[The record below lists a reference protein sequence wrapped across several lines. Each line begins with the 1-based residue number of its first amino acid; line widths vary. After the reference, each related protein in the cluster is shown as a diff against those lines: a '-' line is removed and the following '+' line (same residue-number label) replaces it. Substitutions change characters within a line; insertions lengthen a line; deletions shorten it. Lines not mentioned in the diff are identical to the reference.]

1 MKKGLFSR
9 LLFIGVLVFGF
20 LGNDVTPAFA
30 NSLAKNPLRIH
41 TFIILNELR
50 DVNLGETIL
59 ISGTVKDAYDRPV
72 AEKSILFTIEGKY
85 LGQARSDENG
95 NFERTI
101 KNRMDAGMYE
111 ITATSNATRYLAS
124 TSSSTTLK
132 VQPATL
138 QVQTVPAIE
147 GVHFEL
153 NGRRFISGA
162 DGSASIKV
170 EKIGQYQLH
179 VLAEEYKNPT
189 QRIEFGRW
197 LQESFEPYLMIE
209 VPNDDIIQV
218 GLNVFHLVGQS
229 FLDLDGNLV
238 DSERISTFT
247 IRSIQGDVFEFTDGQ
262 PRWIPASRTAR
273 RITGLEETQLLYS
286 VIEVMVDGSNVVN
299 RSQQRF
305 YAEPGFQNWEIS
317 LLFYSMR
324 VNAQDGLFGFPVGS
338 SVNLE
343 FPDGSLKNYPLDEN
357 GVAEISSL
365 SRGNYSI
372 EFVGTNGLSNRT
384 PVALSRNQDVHTKV
398 ITYLDIAT
406 VGLLGIIF
414 ALGILFYGRPW
425 FLSALT
431 RKKRPFPQEPAHAPD
446 VAMLK
451 TNPINGIIRHET
463 AMLLSDEQFKQLTGI
478 SHESF
483 NNILTTLQDRW
494 GDRGKNAKLTRGDQ
508 LLITLIE
515 SKGEKTK
522 AQIGLDF
529 GISETTVYRTVKKV
543 KATLVRLKE
552 LELLNNEMFQNKE
565 ITIDNFSL
573 ETLVAP
579 MYHLEEAIHDN

>member
-1 MKKGLFSR
+1 MKKGLFSS
-9 LLFIGVLVFGF
+9 LLFFGVLVFGF

-30 NSLAKNPLRIH
+30 SSLAKNPFRIH
-41 TFIILNELR
+41 TFIILNEIH
-50 DVNLGETIL
+50 DVSLGESIL

-95 NFERTI
+95 NFERTV
-101 KNRMDAGMYE
+101 KNRMDAGTYE

-124 TSSSTTLK
+124 TSSSATLK
-132 VQPATL
+132 VQPAIVR
-138 QVQTVPAIE
+138 VQTVPAIE
-147 GVHFEL
+147 GVNFEL
-153 NGRRFISGA
+153 DGRRFVSGT
-162 DGSASIKV
+162 DGSASIKM
-170 EKIGQYQLH
+170 EKIGQYQLQ
-179 VLAEEYKNPT
+179 VLAEEYQDPS

-197 LQESFEPYLMIE
+197 LQESFEPYLNIE

-218 GLNVFHLVGQS
+218 GLNVFHLVSQS
-229 FLDLDGNLV
+229 FLDLDGTSV

-305 YAEPGFQNWEIS
+305 YAEPGFQKWEIS
-317 LLFYSMR
+317 LLFYSLR

-357 GVAEISSL
+357 GVAEIHSL
-365 SRGNYSI
+365 SRGTYFI
-372 EFVGTNGLSNRT
+372 EFLGTNGLSNRT
-384 PVALSRNQDVHTKV
+384 PVALSRDQDVHTKV
-398 ITYLDIAT
+398 ITYLDIAM
-406 VGLLGIIF
+406 VGLLGIVF

-425 FLSALT
+425 FLNALIK
-431 RKKRPFPQEPAHAPD
+431 KKRPIVQEPTGTPD
-446 VAMLK
+446 VVMLK
-451 TNPINGIIRHET
+451 KNPINEIICYET
-463 AMLLSDEQFKQLTGI
+463 AMRLADEQFKQLTGV
-478 SHESF
+478 SQESF
-483 NNILTTLQDRW
+483 NHILTTLQERW
-494 GDRGKNAKLTRGDQ
+494 GDRGKNAKLSRGDQ

-522 AQIGLDF
+522 AQIGKDF

-543 KATLVRLKE
+543 KATLIRLKD
-552 LELLNNEMFQNKE
+552 LEFLNNEKFQNKE
-565 ITIDNFSL
+565 VGIEKFTL
-573 ETLVAP
+573 EALLAP
-579 MYHLEEAIHDN
+579 VYHLEEAIHDN